1 MDRTPLQQRA
11 ESLSLA
17 FRQSKRPALVV
28 EFAGVPKAGKTSTLG
43 QVYSFLRRCGFRCE
57 IVVERASVCP
67 IRDKKHFNFNIWTAC
82 TSLAQLLE
90 KTQNPPHEDDPDI
103 LFLDRGIFDSI
114 CWMTMLERLG
124 RIRPVERKETTDF
137 LLGSDWVRRVSGVIA
152 MSASP
157 SDAMTREQGYLSVQ
171 GREGSIMNTP
181 VLSQMGEVLRETM
194 DALKNSFRIFHVD
207 TSSDDFSHKPKE
219 TCEAVAAR
227 ILDWV
232 EESVEE
238 QILSVEK
245 AEFPNLGDK
254 FVTSAAEAAEMIA
267 RFEEKGIFA
276 PRRNVEADLT
286 RIQPLPVVV
295 VRNNSGQVLRLVRK
309 ESDSSSNRHKKITVW
324 AGGHVR
330 REDSPRGKGAI
341 SAGAIREL
349 EEELRLFATSDQLHL
364 LGAIYLNLE
373 PTSKKH
379 VAFVYEWRAQMD
391 VVEVALCN
399 SEFVEKGGTS
409 LQGAFMPP
417 EQIAAESNLEAWSA
431 EILSSLLIG
440 SGKDSASKEG
450 SSFSDK
456 G

>member
-295 VRNNSGQVLRLVRK
+295 VRNNS
-309 ESDSSSNRHKKITVW
+309 
-324 AGGHVR
+324 
-330 REDSPRGKGAI
+330 KGAI

>member
-1 MDRTPLQQRA
+1 MDRTPIQQRA
-11 ESLSLA
+11 ETLSA
-17 FRQSKRPALVV
+17 EFRRSKRPALVV
-28 EFAGVPKAGKTSTLG
+28 EFAGVPKAGKTSTLN

-67 IRDKKHFNFNIWTAC
+67 VRDKKHFNFNIWTAC
-82 TSLAQLLE
+82 TSLSQLLE

-103 LFLDRGIFDSI
+103 LFLDRGIFDSV

-124 RIRPVERKETTDF
+124 RIRPKDREETTAF

-157 SDAMTREQGYLSVQ
+157 ADAMAREQGHLPVQ
-171 GREGSIMNTP
+171 GREGSIMNTT

-194 DALKNSFRIFHVD
+194 DSLKNSFRIFPVD
-207 TSSDDFSHKPKE
+207 TSSDTFAGKSKE
-219 TCEAVAAR
+219 TCEAVATR

-245 AEFPNLGDK
+245 TIFPNLDEK
-254 FVTSAAEAAEMIA
+254 FVGSQAEAANMIA
-267 RFEEKGIFA
+267 LFEENGVFA
-276 PRRNVEADLT
+276 PRHRVEADLS

-295 VRNNSGQVLRLVRK
+295 VRNSSGQVLRLVRK
-309 ESDSSSNRHKKITVW
+309 EDDSSSNLHKKITVW

-330 REDSPRGKGAI
+330 KEDSPNGQGAI
-341 SAGAIREL
+341 CAGAIREL
-349 EEELRLFATSDQLHL
+349 EEELRLYATCEQLRL
-364 LGAIYLNLE
+364 LGAVYLNIE
-373 PTSKKH
+373 PNTNKH
-379 VAFVYEWRAQMD
+379 VAFVYEWKAQMD

-409 LQGAFMPP
+409 LQGVFMPP
-417 EQIAAESNLEAWSA
+417 EQIAAETNLEAWSV
-431 EILSSLLIG
+431 EILNSLVIG
-440 SGKDSASKEG
+440 STNNRDHAEMC
-450 SSFSDK
+450 
-456 G
+456 